1 MTQYTT
7 LDGVTFTDKESY
19 IEYNKLREQK
29 NINSNAKL
37 FRIIGVRVFSS
48 PGYSKQTSN
57 YTSDVYTKEDVI
69 LHLKNLHIKENLV
82 DIIDNVEIY
91 QLSPS
96 IVAHNYEWEY
106 KLYINI
112 ERLR

>member
-7 LDGVTFTDKESY
+7 LDGVTFCDKESY
-19 IEYNKLREQK
+19 IEYKKQREQK

-37 FRIIGVRVFSS
+37 FRIIGVSVFSS
-48 PGYSKQTSN
+48 PGYSKST
-57 YTSDVYTKEDVI
+57 TRVDTDVYTKEDVI
-69 LHLKNLHIKENLV
+69 LHLKKLYIKENLV
-82 DIIDNVEIY
+82 DIIDTIELY

-96 IVAHNYEWEY
+96 IVAHNFEWEY